1 MKYIVANI
9 VFNLCYGE
17 LYEVGEVA
25 RLEVIL
31 VEDEIAYHRSIWDA
45 SPSITVLDTSTSDPG
60 PSTRWDVI
68 GPPHTCMDITDPSS
82 SWGDPSNSYM
92 SALSPFTSWRD
103 N

>member
-1 MKYIVANI
+1 LVREAWKVANTICEGVNEMKYIVANI

-60 PSTRWDVI
+60 PSTR
-68 GPPHTCMDITDPSS
+68 
-82 SWGDPSNSYM
+82 
-92 SALSPFTSWRD
+92 
-103 N
+103 

>member
-1 MKYIVANI
+1 LVREAWKVAKTICEGVNEMKYIVANI

-31 VEDEIAYHRSIWDA
+31 VEDKIAYHRSIWDA

-60 PSTRWDVI
+60 PSTR
-68 GPPHTCMDITDPSS
+68 
-82 SWGDPSNSYM
+82 
-92 SALSPFTSWRD
+92 
-103 N
+103 

>member
-45 SPSITVLDTSTSDPG
+45 SPSITVPDTSTSDPG
-60 PSTRWDVI
+60 PSTR
-68 GPPHTCMDITDPSS
+68 
-82 SWGDPSNSYM
+82 
-92 SALSPFTSWRD
+92 
-103 N
+103 